1 MRLMKASRWIVYVV
15 AIVVLTTLM
24 SDGLAA
30 ARKADQAKEG
40 TASVPLARRV
50 VGTQILNR
58 KNEPVRLRGVNCAS
72 LEWTS
77 GGEGHI
83 VESVRVAIDDWRV
96 NHIRL
101 PLSQDRWFGKA
112 PEQSDQGKAYCA
124 IVDEI
129 VKLCASKGVY
139 IMLGLHWSN
148 AGVWGEQ
155 IGQHSMPDEHSV
167 TFWEDLAPI
176 YANHP
181 AVIYD
186 LYNEP
191 HDVSWDVWLNGG
203 QIKDRPNRRNQTPR
217 TFKAVG
223 MQQLFD
229 TVRATGVK
237 NLIVVGGLDWA
248 YDFSGILEGRQLK
261 DPDGNGVIY
270 ANHCYNNKNQ
280 AVETW
285 IANME
290 KAAEKLPIIISEF
303 GGAYFKP
310 GEVPPI
316 SRRGFGGMRRND
328 GDWLMRVLQAVED
341 HKWSYTAWDFH
352 PAAGPTLISGWDYKP
367 TPHFGAYVK
376 QMLASEFPH
385 IHRRI
390 LLRLLPN
397 LPRSGRLHLAL
408 ADGDCTGTGRS
419 RSSSAR
425 DRWTRLFRFL
435 GACPSIRSQNT

>member
-1 MRLMKASRWIVYVV
+1 MQLSRAFKCMVSAV
-15 AIVVLTTLM
+15 A
-24 SDGLAA
+24 GLAI
-30 ARKADQAKEG
+30 
-40 TASVPLARRV
+40 SVGVGMGQSSSMPLPLKV
-50 VGTQILNR
+50 VGAQLLNSR
-58 KNEPVRLRGVNCAS
+58 NEPVRLRGVNCAS

-77 GGEGHI
+77 DGEGHI
-83 VESVRVAIDDWRV
+83 IESVRVAIDEWHV

-112 PEQSDQGKAYCA
+112 PEQNDQGKAYRA

-139 IMLGLHWSN
+139 IMLELHWSN

-167 TFWEDLAPI
+167 TFWQDLAPL
-176 YANHP
+176 YANRP

-203 QIKDRPNRRNQTPR
+203 KVTDRPNRRNQTPR

-229 TVRATGVK
+229 TVRGTGAK
-237 NLIVVGGLDWA
+237 NPIVIGGLDWA
-248 YDFSGILEGRQLK
+248 YDFSGILDGRQIK

-290 KAAEKLPIIISEF
+290 KAAEKIPIIISEF

-310 GEVPPI
+310 GEARPR
-316 SRRGFGGMRRND
+316 SRFGFGGMRRND
-328 GDWLMRVLQAVED
+328 GDWLMRALQAIED
-341 HKWSYTAWDFH
+341 DKWSYTAWDFH
-352 PAAGPTLISGWDYKP
+352 PAAGPTLISNWDYEP
-367 TPHFGAYVK
+367 MPHFGVYVK
-376 QMLASEFPH
+376 QMLADELPPYTPPEPSETVP
-385 IHRRI
+385 
-390 LLRLLPN
+390 
-397 LPRSGRLHLAL
+397 
-408 ADGDCTGTGRS
+408 GTPVEPAPS
-419 RSSSAR
+419 RPV
-425 DRWTRLFRFL
+425 
-435 GACPSIRSQNT
+435 PSRGGG